1 MKTKEDWNVLVVCSM
16 REWAGRDLFAGILC
30 EISNKRN
37 WHLDTVRP
45 GHRFSCRELMN
56 DEGEPYDGF
65 ILTMPGTNAMMER
78 IAASMTPTV
87 LVNIT
92 DRRLS
97 ARRDNFASVW
107 SDNAD
112 IGRRAAKHLLECGKY
127 KSAGFVHELGRP
139 FYSDERIMAFR
150 QEIKRGGYGTS
161 VFPMDDDF
169 ENFFNR
175 LKAWVREL
183 PKPAA
188 VMACSDMRAADV
200 INACAAEG
208 ITVPSQVA
216 VVGVDY
222 DVYQHEK
229 CAMSISSVP
238 NNMHMM
244 GRQAVRELDFL
255 FRHPKRKG
263 RPHEVLMPAERV
275 YPGESSARSV
285 SDARLVNM
293 GLDFISSNRTRHIT
307 PAEVAAHL
315 GCTRQFAEKRFA
327 QIEGTTIRKAIEAA
341 RMDEAKRRIYAGE
354 TGRAV
359 VKAMHFTSDNQFY
372 RIYKRHFGETSRTLT
387 RQNAKT

>member
-1 MKTKEDWNVLVVCSM
+1 MKTKEYWNVLAVCSM
-16 REWAGRDLFAGILC
+16 KEWAGRDLFAGVLC
-30 EISNKRN
+30 EMSNKRN

-45 GHRFSCRELMN
+45 GRRFSCRVLMN

-65 ILTMPGTNAMMER
+65 ILTMPGTDAVMER

-97 ARRDNFASVW
+97 ARSDNVASVW

-112 IGRRAAKHLLECGKY
+112 IGHRAAKHLLERGEY

-150 QEIKRGGYGTS
+150 QEIEHGGCRTS
-161 VFPMDDDF
+161 AFPMDDDCKNLF
-169 ENFFNR
+169 GR
-175 LKAWVREL
+175 LRAWVREL

-200 INACAAEG
+200 INACTAEG

-222 DVYQHEK
+222 DVSQHEK
-229 CAMSISSVP
+229 CAMSISSVL

-255 FRHPKRKG
+255 FRHPKWKG
-263 RPHEVLMPAERV
+263 RPHEVLIPAERV
-275 YPGESSARSV
+275 FSGESSARFA
-285 SDARLVNM
+285 SDARLINM
-293 GLDFISSNRTRHIT
+293 GLDFITANRMKHIT
-307 PAEVAAHL
+307 PTEVVAHL
-315 GCTRQFAEKRFA
+315 GVSRQFAEQRFA
-327 QIEGTTIRKAIEAA
+327 QIEGTTIRMAIETA
-341 RMDEAKRRIYAGE
+341 RMAEAKRRLDAGE
-354 TGRAV
+354 SGRTI

-372 RIYKRHFGETSRTLT
+372 RIYKRHFGETT
-387 RQNAKT
+387 RHHNLN